1 MKTLCVLKKAL
12 LFLLPLGCAALWADS
27 RYGRMADFD
36 IIPESDGSLCLEIAK
51 GYLFSGCKKHLTVYD
66 IKEPSKP
73 KKAAVLENI
82 GETRQMVHK
91 GNYLYIS
98 QRAAGILII
107 DITNPAKPE
116 KAGFYDTAEFATGLS
131 IAGNLLF
138 CAQRIFGVE
147 IIDISNPVK
156 LRTVALQRTYEAQ
169 SCTYR
174 NGYIYVGDWEDAF
187 LTVIDAKNPAL
198 PRIVSEHKLD
208 GYGDGVF
215 TDDKYC
221 YAATGHHKQ
230 SGDVSKRHGRG
241 HGLEIYSLANPAKP
255 EFVSRV
261 DFPQLYTLGNDFWSV
276 KVCGDTAVVADTH
289 NGVFV
294 VDVRD
299 RKNPVIK
306 QRAVFPPAKGS
317 KTKIS
322 ACCADIELGNKVI
335 YASIKGVGVSVIPCN
350 DVTFVKPESDFT
362 VNTSAA
368 AKLPVPGWK
377 RYDLGSSVRRVAVR
391 NNFAYAAAS
400 MGGLKVVD
408 LESGRTVQSFS
419 LACAYDVTIRGSK
432 LYCAAGTDGIV
443 TYLINCDGTLSEL
456 SRTVKFIRPTTKE
469 EFTPSP
475 KVILAP
481 STGNTLVWSD
491 RGSWVCIS
499 KADNPAEIIN
509 RARWIR
515 LIYGDPLPDDD
526 INGILPVHFC
536 NFGTVW
542 FDLKDGKAVE
552 LSRDDSMKD
561 VSGRA
566 KGGLME
572 AWSVFDG
579 EFFAPS
585 QSGYTLLDP
594 AVCGKNFK
602 TYKMPGIG
610 GSATVC
616 GKYIAITDRH
626 AGTVKLFDFTDIAK
640 PVEIKGFS
648 LKIPGTPERAK
659 FWKGHLVVPAGL
671 DGLLVSECSVP
682 HSGKTVR

>member
-51 GYLFSGCKKHLTVYD
+51 GYLFSGGKKHLTVYD

-82 GETRQMVHK
+82 GETRQMVKK

-98 QRAAGILII
+98 QRAAGILIV
-107 DITNPAKPE
+107 DISNPCKPK
-116 KAGFYDTAEFATGLS
+116 KAGFYDTAEFATGLAT
-131 IAGNLLF
+131 AGNLLF

-187 LTVIDAKNPAL
+187 LTVIDAKNPAS

-215 TDDKYC
+215 TDDKFC

-230 SGDVSKRHGRG
+230 SGKASERHGRG
-241 HGLEIYSLANPAKP
+241 HGLEIFSLDDPAKP
-255 EFVSRV
+255 KFVSRV
-261 DFPQLYTLGNDFWSV
+261 DFPKLYTLGNDFWSV
-276 KVCGDTAVVADTH
+276 RVSGDTAVVADTH
-289 NGVFV
+289 NGVFI

-335 YASIKGVGVSVIPCN
+335 YASIKGVGVAVIPCN
-350 DVTFVKPESDFT
+350 DVTFVKPESDVT

-579 EFFAPS
+579 KFFAPS

-640 PVEIKGFS
+640 PVEIKEFS

-659 FWKGHLVVPAGL
+659 FWKGHLIVPAGL
-671 DGLLVSECSVP
+671 DGLLVSEN
-682 HSGKTVR
+682 KIENTK